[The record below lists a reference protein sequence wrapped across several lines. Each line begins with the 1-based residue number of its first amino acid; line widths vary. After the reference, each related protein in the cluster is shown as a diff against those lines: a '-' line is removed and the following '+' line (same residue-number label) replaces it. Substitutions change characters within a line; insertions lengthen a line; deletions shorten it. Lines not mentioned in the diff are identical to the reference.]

1 MSDQVWEPP
10 IPTDAPALGPPA
22 SIGELFRRSHFFA
35 ITRMRIRSLA
45 NHVEHVRKDAL
56 TRTMVVIFG
65 LLNVFGLGFAVSYK
79 SFGFIEKFEA
89 FGVALNARMISLL
102 FFALLILV
110 VLSTMIVAYTTV
122 FLAGETAFFFQH
134 PLRPR
139 SILLAK
145 LSEAI
150 AFSSWATLFLGYPV
164 LVAFGVL
171 RDAPLIYYLEAGIIL
186 VLFLTF
192 AGLTGS
198 CLALLLAPLIRR
210 LTAQQIIAFGL
221 VGFTTICYLFVTS
234 FNFGD
239 YTGKDQLLVIDRFT
253 SGLTLLHSPYSPSH
267 WAASGVLAAVTGNQ
281 SETLFQGAVLL
292 ANTLIFL
299 PPLAWYGSRHYG
311 TQWLASHTMVRRRKK
326 KRSRTAAGAEHLIE
340 GATTG
345 RWTGYLRRRLIGVN
359 RLQALMLK
367 DVFIFVR
374 DPAQLS
380 QSILFLL
387 LMAIYSVSLLRI
399 PEAFVTKDMQ
409 KIIFF
414 ANLTA
419 VCMIL
424 SSFTSR
430 FLFPLISLE
439 GRAFWIVGLAPVKR
453 SFLIYQ
459 KALFGLVI
467 TLGLGLPMT
476 IVSNMSLSFP
486 PDLLFSAIYIVFLA
500 GTCLTALATGLGG
513 AYPNFDEDN
522 PARIA
527 VGMGGTLNFFAS
539 ALSVA
544 LILGVEAAPHL
555 LADGPPHLSHLLV
568 SHGTALLFTVLLCYT
583 CFHAGARNLERT
595 EF

>member
-1 MSDQVWEPP
+1 MSDQVWETPP
-10 IPTDAPALGPPA
+10 LPADAASLDRPVSLG
-22 SIGELFRRSHFFA
+22 GLLRESHVFA
-35 ITRMRIRSLA
+35 ITRMRLRSLT
-45 NHVEHVRKDAL
+45 NHIEHVRKDAL
-56 TRTMVVIFG
+56 TRTMVVLFG

-89 FGVALNARMISLL
+89 FGVALNAKMISLL

-110 VLSTMIVAYTTV
+110 VLSTMIVAYTTA
-122 FLAGETAFFFQH
+122 FLASETAFFFEH
-134 PLRPR
+134 PLRP
-139 SILLAK
+139 STILFAK
-145 LSEAI
+145 LTEAI
-150 AFSSWATLFLGYPV
+150 AFRSWATLFLGYPV
-164 LVAFGVL
+164 LVAFGAL
-171 RDAPLIYYLEAGIIL
+171 RDAPFVYYLQAGIIL
-186 VLFLTF
+186 VVFMAF

-198 CLALLLAPLIRR
+198 ALALLLAPLARR
-210 LTAQQIIAFGL
+210 LTAQQIGAVAL
-221 VGFTTICYLFVTS
+221 AGFATICYLFVTS

-239 YTGKDQLLVIDRFT
+239 YAGKDQLLVIDRFT
-253 SGLTLLHSPYSPSH
+253 SQLTLLHSPYFPSH
-267 WAASGVLAAVTGNQ
+267 WAASGVLAAAAGNQ
-281 SETLFQGAVLL
+281 METLFQGAVLL

-299 PPLAWYGSRHYG
+299 PPIAWYGSRHYG
-311 TQWLASHTMVRRRKK
+311 AQWLASRTPARRRKS
-326 KRSRTAAGAEHLIE
+326 KRQPNGEAEVAVVRQRLGH
-340 GATTG
+340 
-345 RWTGYLRRRLIGVN
+345 LRRRLISTN
-359 RLQALMLK
+359 RLTALMLK
-367 DVFIFVR
+367 DVFIFIR

-380 QSILFLL
+380 QSVLFLL
-387 LMAIYSVSLLRI
+387 LMAIYSLSLLRI
-399 PEAFVTKDMQ
+399 PEAFATGNMQ

-476 IVSNMSLSFP
+476 IVSNLSLSFP
-486 PDLLFSAIYIVFLA
+486 PSLVFSAIFIVCLA
-500 GTCLTALATGLGG
+500 GVCLTALATGLGG

-527 VGMGGTLNFFAS
+527 VGLGGTLNFFAS
-539 ALSVA
+539 ALAVA

-555 LADGPPHLSHLLV
+555 ISEDGPRLSNLLV
-568 SHGTALLFTVLLCYT
+568 SHATALLFTVLLCYL
-583 CFHAGARNLERT
+583 CFRAGAHTLERS

>member
-1 MSDQVWEPP
+1 
-10 IPTDAPALGPPA
+10 
-22 SIGELFRRSHFFA
+22 
-35 ITRMRIRSLA
+35 MRLSSLS
-45 NHVEHVRKDAL
+45 NQIEHVRKDAL

-79 SFGFIEKFEA
+79 SFDFIQKFEA
-89 FGVALNARMISLL
+89 FGVALNAKMISLL

-110 VLSTMIVAYTTV
+110 VLSTMIVAYTTA
-122 FLAGETAFFFQH
+122 FLASETAFFFQH
-134 PLRPR
+134 PLGPR
-139 SILLAK
+139 TILMTK

-171 RDAPLIYYLEAGIIL
+171 RDAPFTYYLQAGIIL

-198 CLALLLAPLIRR
+198 VLALLLAPLVRR
-210 LTAQQIIAFGL
+210 LTARQIAAFAL
-221 VGFTTICYLFVTS
+221 IGFATICYLFVTS

-239 YTGKDQLLVIDRFT
+239 AGKEQLLVIDRFT
-253 SGLTLLHSPYSPSH
+253 SQMTLLHSPYFPSH
-267 WAASGVLAAVTGNQ
+267 WAASGVLAAVSGNQ
-281 SETLFQGAVLL
+281 TETLFQGALLL

-299 PPLAWYGSRHYG
+299 PPIAWYGSRHYG
-311 TQWLASHTMVRRRKK
+311 LQWLASRTANRTVGRRRKARRQ
-326 KRSRTAAGAEHLIE
+326 RSGETEESVAKDRL
-340 GATTG
+340 
-345 RWTGYLRRRLIGVN
+345 GYLRRRLIGTN
-359 RLQALMLK
+359 RLTALMLK

-387 LMAIYSVSLLRI
+387 LMAIYSLSLLRV
-399 PEAFVTKDMQ
+399 PEAFAIGSMQ

-459 KALFGLVI
+459 KALFGLII

-476 IVSNMSLSFP
+476 IASNVSLNFP
-486 PDLLFSAIYIVFLA
+486 PSLLLSAIYIVCLA
-500 GTCLTALATGLGG
+500 GICLTALATGLGG

-527 VGMGGTLNFFAS
+527 VGLGGTLNFFAS

-555 LADGPPHLSHLLV
+555 ISKGPPHLSNLLV
-568 SHGTALLFTVLLCYT
+568 SHATALLFTALLCCL
-583 CFHAGARNLERT
+583 CFRAGSHTLERS